1 MFQNGSS
8 EVSECASTSSVGSNS
23 SHSKAP
29 GSQLTHKPI
38 AFPRPSTIA
47 TRELTK
53 QLIAIENDPT
63 LGILSFFL
71 IYNYLGSTFNFSHH
85 IFALVQLESYKKV
98 FTLQTMG

>member
-1 MFQNGSS
+1 MLNLERFVLFLFLAMHIASIMVCFFQNGSS

-38 AFPRPSTIA
+38 AFHRPSSIA

-63 LGILSFFL
+63 LGI
-71 IYNYLGSTFNFSHH
+71 
-85 IFALVQLESYKKV
+85 
-98 FTLQTMG
+98 